1 MKRRLLLF
9 SFWFVL
15 LVFVPATPALAY
27 IDPATTTYIIQIVTA
42 IIITLGV
49 SLSIFFY
56 RFQMIVTNLR
66 ISFYALRQRLG
77 RRKGKAASAHDLGA
91 ASLNSSMEL
100 LTEEEVLAAGIINYP
115 IPVSDNHPALGVY
128 SPHVSEATAG
138 YSKEATEASGGSVAT
153 EGSSAKKT
161 PLSPLRR
168 IGRWLWEDKRGF
180 KQRLPLSAV
189 LAASLSMTGGV
200 FSMLDTAI
208 TNETHTDFSVGE
220 AFVPILVFGLVA
232 FVILT
237 AFIAVFRGR
246 TFNFMVC
253 VSFSL
258 LVCSYLQ
265 CTFFNRGIG
274 QLIGEPLGWEE
285 LGITSVI
292 INSIIWIA
300 VFAAI
305 FILGLARRTALKQ
318 AFKRLVFF
326 VPSLIFVVQVVALFA
341 IFPLVEDWQAHQNSG
356 TKLSLTDED
365 LFQVSQGDNII
376 VFIIDA
382 MDEEFIDAIV
392 AEDPGF
398 FDGLD
403 GFTRFTNNISLYNT
417 TFPSVANLFTDVPY
431 DHNKPSDVWLDE
443 AYSQGVFLSDI
454 KDQGYVVN
462 LYTIKPYVYSD
473 GKYLEGVADNLD
485 YTTHSVD
492 SLKLVAKLFRFSW
505 LKCAP
510 LAMKWAVWVH
520 PAFLSHMWVD
530 VVNKGPKPYWPDDP
544 QFYKDLADQK
554 IDAVDAAP
562 RFIFYHL
569 DGSHTPY
576 TMDAQA
582 QYVKSGTNAIE
593 QTKGSFFIV
602 YEYIEQMKKL
612 GIYKN
617 ATIIITGDHATQFSL
632 QLPERPML
640 TGLFVKP
647 AGSEG
652 AVLQYSSAPVSIVN
666 MRATSVQAAGGDG
679 TQWGLGYFDVAE
691 DDTTYRYYYH
701 RYQTDGGRQRFI
713 AVYQISGDARDW
725 NNWKLIEMIP
735 IELKYLWGLA

>member
-1 MKRRLLLF
+1 MRRRLLLF

-15 LVFVPATPALAY
+15 LVFVPATQALAY

-66 ISFYALRQRLG
+66 ISLYALRQRLG
-77 RRKGKAASAHDLGA
+77 RRKDKAASSLDSGA
-91 ASLNSSMEL
+91 ASQKDSPAPLS
-100 LTEEEVLAAGIINYP
+100 EEEALAAGIIDYP
-115 IPVSDNHPALGVY
+115 VPVCKTFPALGDD
-128 SPHVSEATAG
+128 SPRTTEAADPTKKATAVVPTTKD
-138 YSKEATEASGGSVAT
+138 SAT
-153 EGSSAKKT
+153 KKA

-168 IGRWLWEDKRGF
+168 IGRWLWEDKRTF

-208 TNETHTDFSVGE
+208 MNETHTDFSVGE
-220 AFVPILVFGLVA
+220 AIVPILVFGLVA

-237 AFIAVFRGR
+237 VFIAAFRGR

-253 VSFSL
+253 FSFSL

-292 INSIIWIA
+292 INTIVWIA
-300 VFAAI
+300 VYAAI
-305 FILGLARRTALKQ
+305 FVLGLSRRSALKR
-318 AFKRLVFF
+318 AFKRLAFF
-326 VPSLIFVVQVVALFA
+326 VPSLIFAVQVVALFA
-341 IFPLVEDWQAHQNSG
+341 ILPLVEDWYANQNSG
-356 TKLSLTDED
+356 TKLSLTDEN
-365 LFQVSQGDNII
+365 LYQVSQGENII
-376 VFIIDA
+376 VFIVDA
-382 MDEEFIDAIV
+382 LDEEFIDAIV
-392 AEDPGF
+392 AEDPDF
-398 FDGLD
+398 FDELD
-403 GFTRFTNNISLYNT
+403 GFTRFTNNIALYNT

-431 DHNKPSDVWLDE
+431 DHTLPSDAWLNK

-454 KDQGYVVN
+454 KDQGFIIN
-462 LYTIKPYVYSD
+462 LYTVRSYVYSD
-473 GKYLEGVADNLD
+473 GKYFEGIADNLD
-485 YTTHSVD
+485 YTTHSAD

-520 PAFLSHMWVD
+520 PSFLSHMWVD
-530 VVNKGPKPYWPDDP
+530 VVSKGPKPYWPDDP
-544 QFYKDLADQK
+544 KFYRDLADQG
-554 IDAVDAAP
+554 IEAADTTP
-562 RFIFYHL
+562 YFIFYHL
-569 DGSHTPY
+569 DGSHFPY
-576 TMDAQA
+576 TMNAQA
-582 QYVKSGTNAIE
+582 QYVETGTSAVE
-593 QTKGSFFIV
+593 QTMGSFYII
-602 YEYIEQMKKL
+602 YEYIEQMKQL
-612 GIYKN
+612 GIYKD
-617 ATIIITGDHATQFSL
+617 ATIIITGDHATQLSR
-632 QLPERPML
+632 QQPERPML

-652 AVLQYSSAPVSIVN
+652 MPLQYNSAPVSLEN
-666 MRATSVQAAGGDG
+666 FRSTCVQAAGGDA
-679 TQWGLGYFDVAE
+679 TPWGKGYFEVAE
-691 DDTTYRYYYH
+691 DDTAYRYYYH
-701 RYQTDGGRQRFI
+701 RYQIDGGRQRFI

-725 NNWKLIEMIP
+725 NNWKLVELIP